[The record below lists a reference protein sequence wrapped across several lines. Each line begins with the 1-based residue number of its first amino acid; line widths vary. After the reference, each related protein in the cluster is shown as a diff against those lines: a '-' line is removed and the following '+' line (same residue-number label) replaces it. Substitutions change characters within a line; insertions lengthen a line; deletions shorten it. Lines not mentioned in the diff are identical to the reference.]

1 MQSVLVGDIL
11 ERAEA
16 LYGDRP
22 AVVDGETRYTYREVG
37 QRIRRLAAGLL
48 GLGLPVGSHI
58 AILANNS
65 HRYYETYFA
74 AHFAGMPLAPL
85 NIRLAA
91 EELAFILRDGD
102 IRALLVGPEYLPLL
116 SEFRDAVP
124 GLAHVIVLD
133 DAAPPGDHTYESLIE
148 GSAPVA
154 AAARDWAEDDLIN
167 LCYTGGTTGRP
178 KGVML
183 TQRNVVSNA
192 EHAQMTFAF
201 REDDVWLHVAPLF
214 HLADAWACYVVTMA
228 GATQVCVPGF
238 TPDGFLDAVQTEGVT
253 ATILVPTMINFVVN
267 HPRVRDYDVSSLRL
281 VLFGAS
287 PMAVDRIQAA
297 RDIFGPVLCQAY
309 GMTETA
315 PLLTAQRLE
324 WLDYE
329 TPAGIERLASCGREV
344 MGVRLRVVDGEG
356 RDVAPDGVGEIA
368 VRGPNIMRGYWK
380 RPEET
385 AEALRGGWMHTG
397 DVARMDAD
405 GFVYI
410 VDRAKD
416 MIISGGENVY
426 TTEVENAL
434 YDHPAVLEAA
444 VIGVPSEQWGE
455 AVHAVVML
463 RPGQTATEAD
473 LVSFCHGKIA
483 GYKCPKSVEFR
494 SEPLP
499 KSGPGKILKTELR
512 KPFWAGQETGVH

>member
-1 MQSVLVGDIL
+1 MQPILVGDIL
-11 ERAEA
+11 ERAER
-16 LYGDRP
+16 LYGGRV
-22 AVVDGETRYTYREVG
+22 AIVDGETRYTYAEAG

-48 GLGLPVGSHI
+48 GLGLPVGAHI

-74 AHFAGMPLAPL
+74 AHYAGMPLAPL
-85 NIRLAA
+85 NIRLAG
-91 EELAFILRDGD
+91 EELAFIIRDGD
-102 IRALLVGPEYLPLL
+102 VRALLVGPEYLPLL
-116 SEFRDAVP
+116 AEFRDRLP
-124 GLAHVIVLD
+124 DLRHVIVLD
-133 DAAPPGDHTYESLIE
+133 DTAPAGDHTYESLIE
-148 GSAPVA
+148 GSAPLD

-192 EHAQMTFAF
+192 EHVQMTFPVD
-201 REDDVWLHVAPLF
+201 EDDVWLHVAPLF
-214 HLADAWACYVVTMA
+214 HLADAWACYVMTMA

-238 TPDGFLDAVQTEGVT
+238 TPDGFLEAVQAEGVT

-267 HPRVRDYDVSSLRL
+267 HPQVRDYDVSSLRL
-281 VLFGAS
+281 ILFGAS

-297 RDIFGPVLCQAY
+297 REIFGPVLCQAY

-315 PLLTAQRLE
+315 PVLTAQRLA
-324 WLDYE
+324 WLDYD
-329 TPAGIERLASCGREV
+329 TPEGIERLASCGREV
-344 MGVRLRVVDGEG
+344 MGVRLRIVDAAGA
-356 RDVAPDGVGEIA
+356 DVPPGGVGEIV
-368 VRGPNIMRGYWK
+368 VRGPNVMAGYWK
-380 RPEET
+380 RPQET
-385 AEALRGGWMHTG
+385 AEALRDGWMHTG
-397 DVARMDAD
+397 DIARMDAD

-416 MIISGGENVY
+416 MIISGGENVF

-434 YDHPAVLEAA
+434 YEHPAVLEAA
-444 VIGVPSEQWGE
+444 VIGIPSERWGE
-455 AVHAVVML
+455 AVHAIVVL
-463 RPGQTATEAD
+463 RPGETASEAD

-483 GYKCPKSVEFR
+483 GYKCPKSVDFR
-494 SEPLP
+494 TEPLP

-512 KPFWAGQETGVH
+512 KPFWAGQDTAVH